1 MSHENTVF
9 GYNGASKPI
18 ESRNVSVGGVLGSE
32 NYSTMFNLKNVQ
44 TGNWF

>member
-9 GYNGASKPI
+9 DYNESSKPI

-32 NYSTMFNLKNVQ
+32 NYSTRFNLKNVK
-44 TGNWF
+44 TGNLF